1 LRLNI
6 VLSAHYKQ
14 ASVTF
19 YLQQIAFYV
28 KNDGF
33 SFKKSNGASFVLVVR
48 LDIDYQETLSLKI
61 DDANELS

>member
-1 LRLNI
+1 MINI
-6 VLSAHYKQ
+6 VLSAHHKQ

-28 KNDGF
+28 KNDVF

-48 LDIDYQETLSLKI
+48 LDIDSLETLSHGK
-61 DDANELS
+61 

>member
-28 KNDGF
+28 ENGDF
-33 SFKKSNGASFVLVVR
+33 SFKNSNGASFVLVVR
-48 LDIDYQETLSLKI
+48 LNIDLTRSTLKK
-61 DDANELS
+61 LSHGK

>member
-1 LRLNI
+1 MINI

-28 KNDGF
+28 KSDAF
-33 SFKKSNGASFVLVVR
+33 LFKKIHLLS
-48 LDIDYQETLSLKI
+48 QEH
-61 DDANELS
+61 

>member
-1 LRLNI
+1 MINI
-6 VLSAHYKQ
+6 VLSAHHKQ

-33 SFKKSNGASFVLVVR
+33 SFRKSNGASFVSVMR
-48 LDIDYQETLSLKI
+48 INIDSLETLSHGKEMMLM
-61 DDANELS
+61 N

>member
-28 KNDGF
+28 ENGGF
-33 SFKKSNGASFVLVVR
+33 SFKNSNGASFVSVMR
-48 LDIDYQETLSLKI
+48 INIDSQETLSHGKEMMLM
-61 DDANELS
+61 N

>member
-1 LRLNI
+1 MINI
-6 VLSAHYKQ
+6 VLSAHHKQ

-28 KNDGF
+28 KSDGF

-48 LDIDYQETLSLKI
+48 LDIDSLETLSHGK
-61 DDANELS
+61 

>member
-1 LRLNI
+1 MINI

-28 KNDGF
+28 KNDAF
-33 SFKKSNGASFVLVVR
+33 SFKNSNGASLVLVVR
-48 LDIDYQETLSLKI
+48 LNTDSQ
-61 DDANELS
+61 

>member
-1 LRLNI
+1 MINI
-6 VLSAHYKQ
+6 VLSAHHKQ

-33 SFKKSNGASFVLVVR
+33 SFKNSNGASFVLVVR
-48 LDIDYQETLSLKI
+48 LNIDSLETLSLGK
-61 DDANELS
+61 